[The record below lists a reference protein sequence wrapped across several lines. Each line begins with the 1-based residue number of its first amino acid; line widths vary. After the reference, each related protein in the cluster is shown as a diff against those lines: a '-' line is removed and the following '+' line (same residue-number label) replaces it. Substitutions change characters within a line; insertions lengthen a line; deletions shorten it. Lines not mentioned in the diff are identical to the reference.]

1 MENSK
6 LNIVG
11 IGCDFQ
17 LEADDSPRKLA
28 IESSIGNERDRVEW
42 MINNMGEQSI

>member
-28 IESSIGNERDRVEW
+28 IEVLLAMKEIELSG
-42 MINNMGEQSI
+42 